1 MKIVRLELGEYRPQL
16 LTPCV
21 GAWRYQKKLPLK
33 VDTGTLRLI
42 ALGVGG
48 AFSNKMFQSNF
59 IIVKGKNVLFV
70 DLGSKATLKL
80 AEFHLS
86 AHDVKQLLIT
96 HSHADHIGSLE
107 ELGLKRR
114 YEAPFIEMPKRE
126 DESFGDYFGRM
137 LQARAEGRF
146 RPTIFVP
153 EHYEK
158 QLWDWSLRGG
168 LAFSEKTD
176 LEEPKGEM
184 LMEHYFKVEHPKKVN
199 NLGDGR
205 DCWDFIVPGETA
217 EDDIHVTSFL
227 TNHVP
232 DTAADVGE
240 AMYTTGFIIDKRV
253 MVSGDTKFD
262 RDLVEKFGADCDH
275 IFHDCQHFPG
285 GVHANYAQLK
295 ELSEDL
301 KEKMYLYHL
310 SDGMLEID
318 VIQDGFAGL
327 MESAPTAYDFAPL
340 NS

>member
-1 MKIVRLELGEYRPQL
+1 MKITKLDLGEYRPEL
-16 LTPCV
+16 LTPWV

-33 VDTGTLRLI
+33 VNRGELRLI

-59 IIVKGKNVLFV
+59 IIVKGKNALFV

-86 AHDVKQLLIT
+86 AHDVKNLLVT

-137 LQARAEGRF
+137 LAARAEGRF
-146 RPTIFVP
+146 RPTIYLP

-158 QLWDWSLRGG
+158 ILWDWSLRGG

-176 LEEPKGEM
+176 NENPKGEM
-184 LMEHYFKVEHPKKVN
+184 LMSHYFNVVHPKKVN

-205 DCWDFIVPGETA
+205 DSFKFTAPGEDPA
-217 EDDIHVTSFL
+217 DDIHIASFL

-232 DTAADVGE
+232 DTAE
-240 AMYTTGFIIDKRV
+240 AFSEACYTTGFIIDKRV

-262 RDLVEKFGADCDH
+262 RDLVEQFGKDCEY

-285 GVHANYAQLK
+285 GVHANYAQIK
-295 ELSEDL
+295 ELSEEL
-301 KEKMYLYHL
+301 KDKMYLYHL

-327 MESAPTAYDFAPL
+327 MESAPTAYDFG
-340 NS
+340 